1 MPDPNHLG
9 DNVLKRAAFFFG
21 KLASKGEITSP
32 EVVEGLGLKDARN
45 IPANLTIA
53 LKKSAWRPGLE
64 QPWTGAE
71 TLDGLTIWRD
81 RDDIATRMVKA
92 IEAERQRRGI

>member
-53 LKKSAWRPGLE
+53 LKEVGLE
-64 QPWTGAE
+64 AGPRTA
-71 TLDGLTIWRD
+71 LDWR
-81 RDDIATRMVKA
+81 
-92 IEAERQRRGI
+92 